1 MSDNAGK
8 AAIVTVHGTGDT
20 AEGPAGEK
28 WFQQGSAFAQR
39 LLGHLRQHNVD
50 ADIVP
55 HLWSGANS
63 AWDRERA
70 ANKLASRIRGL
81 YNKYDS
87 IHVVGH
93 SHGGNVANDAAVL
106 LKWGLRRNAVKERF
120 DSITTVGTPFF
131 DSRTGPMQMFAG
143 LLFLA
148 ITWGSVL
155 ALGFMALTVLA
166 IIFYQPWAYAPQSS
180 DIRLSWTE
188 FDPVIDDV
196 DVVVPILPLI
206 ALALLA
212 VCLVFMFQL
221 SRQGVRRILRP
232 RGGGRTKT
240 SLFSIWHENDEAI
253 AFLQRVEELQLEPFP
268 RGAMFRGSR
277 SAAIGVGVLGV
288 IFIGAVVPLLYA
300 AGIADF
306 FDFANS
312 GADDDIAGN
321 NIAVAVFGLFLA
333 PVIFTGIYLGYRYV
347 VGGVQ
352 EIAVRGAMN
361 GYVAGVLRGV
371 AMGRDGDQVLCNV
384 APRSH
389 THRTQELVLTGD
401 CAERM
406 KEGAN
411 GAAGKLIDKYRWALF
426 SVGGDSSA
434 SLTSL
439 TTDAMTWD
447 SLIHTTYFDQPEV
460 AVAIADH
467 IARTVRESAH
477 ADAPAPAAPAATAA
491 PVAAVA
497 TAAVAAVAEIPEAAP
512 AEAPMETVEPEALA
526 VITETEAPVIVV
538 EGEAS
543 APVVEIAEAP
553 ASAPIAGP
561 THEPPPDAEPQPA

>member
-1 MSDNAGK
+1 MSDKAGK

-28 WFQQGSAFAQR
+28 WFQQGSPFAQR
-39 LLGHLRQHNVD
+39 LLGHLRQHGVD
-50 ADIVP
+50 ADIVT

-63 AWDRERA
+63 AWDRERG

-87 IHVVGH
+87 IHVIGH

-106 LKWGLRRNAVKERF
+106 LKWGLRRNAHREKF
-120 DSITTVGTPFF
+120 DSLTTVGTPFF
-131 DSRTGPMQMFAG
+131 NVRTGPMQTFAG
-143 LLFLA
+143 ILFMIIAWGSALLVPFLAAFAAYEVISGQSLTDDPDTSGSIAILVYFALVVPCLLFMM
-148 ITWGSVL
+148 T
-155 ALGFMALTVLA
+155 M
-166 IIFYQPWAYAPQSS
+166 
-180 DIRLSWTE
+180 
-188 FDPVIDDV
+188 
-196 DVVVPILPLI
+196 
-206 ALALLA
+206 
-212 VCLVFMFQL
+212 

-232 RGGGRTKT
+232 REGGKTRT
-240 SLFSIWHENDEAI
+240 SILSIWHEHDEAI
-253 AFLQRVEELQLEPFP
+253 AFLQRVEELRLEPFP
-268 RGAMFRGSR
+268 RGALFRGSR
-277 SAAIGVGVLGV
+277 AAAISFGVL
-288 IFIGAVVPLLYA
+288 AVLI
-300 AGIADF
+300 IA
-306 FDFANS
+306 FANPVMHALGLPMWNFS
-312 GADDDIAGN
+312 DDMQETAGDRTMM
-321 NIAVAVFGLFLA
+321 ATVLGLLLA
-333 PVIFTGIYLGYRYV
+333 PAIFTFVYLIYRFI
-347 VGGVQ
+347 VGGLQ

-401 CAERM
+401 CADRM
-406 KEGAN
+406 MHGAN

-460 AVAIADH
+460 AVAVADH

-477 ADAPAPAAPAATAA
+477 GEAPVPATSAEVTA
-491 PVAAVA
+491 PVAVVA
-497 TAAVAAVAEIPEAAP
+497 TAAAAVAETPEPAP
-512 AEAPMETVEPEALA
+512 AEVEAPMETEAEA
-526 VITETEAPVIVV
+526 PAEVAEAPVIVI

-543 APVVEIAEAP
+543 APVVEIAGTPGAAP
-553 ASAPIAGP
+553 LAGP
-561 THEPPPDAEPQPA
+561 THEPPPPDAEPQPA